1 MVSALPFARACPT
14 GLSGDPVDKTG
25 LADGRIR
32 CLNTLA
38 FWPSGAGAFWGQAM
52 SNKQNEPLVILRR
65 WQVEA
70 NTGLSRSTIYR
81 RMRVGT
87 FPLPV
92 QLGVRM
98 VGWRAADI
106 ERFLANPTRY
116 RASVPQC
123 PDHAEPTL

>member
-1 MVSALPFARACPT
+1 
-14 GLSGDPVDKTG
+14 
-25 LADGRIR
+25 
-32 CLNTLA
+32 
-38 FWPSGAGAFWGQAM
+38 M
-52 SNKQNEPLVILRR
+52 SSKQNEPLVILRR
-65 WQVEA
+65 WQVEV